1 MADQHSQ
8 QPSSPAERP
17 AAFKAWI
24 DQQLKTLCADALI
37 VEPTLTPLRSDAGF
51 RQYYRL
57 NTQPSMLAVDAP
69 PSHENSEQFI
79 KLVRYLRPLGIGVP
93 AVAAADT
100 KRGFLLI
107 EDFGDRLLQHELES
121 SPDSA
126 PVLYGEALFQLLA
139 LQQSP
144 DAQHVLEPYDRQA
157 LADELALFS
166 EWFITQLLQYRLDE
180 EEQQRLQAVFTQ
192 LENSALEQP
201 QVLVHRD
208 YHSRNLLLRTSGR
221 MGIVDFQDAL
231 FGPITYD
238 VVSLLR
244 DCYLRWPAEQV
255 QQWALGY
262 GNMAADAGLLPEVDE
277 VRYLRWFD
285 WMGLQR
291 HLKVLGVFARLSL
304 RDNKHHYLADLPL
317 VIRYVLEVCQRYPEL
332 AEFAQWFEQHLLPLV
347 QQQPWYQDYRR
358 AGDLTA

>member
-1 MADQHSQ
+1 MAEQHPQ
-8 QPSSPAERP
+8 QPTSSTERP
-17 AAFKAWI
+17 AAFEAWI
-24 DQQLKTLCADALI
+24 GQQLETLCADAPI
-37 VEPTLTPLRSDAGF
+37 VELALTPLRSDAGF

-69 PSHENSEQFI
+69 PSHENSEQFV
-79 KLVRYLRPLGIGVP
+79 KLVRHLRPLGIDVP

-100 KRGFLLI
+100 ERGFLLI
-107 EDFGDRLLQHELES
+107 EDFGDRLLQHELQN

-144 DAQHVLEPYDRQA
+144 GAQQVLKPYDRRV
-157 LADELALFS
+157 LAYELALFS
-166 EWFITQLLQYRLDE
+166 DWFVTQLLQYRLCDE
-180 EEQQRLQAVFTQ
+180 EKQRLQTLFTH

-231 FGPITYD
+231 WGPITYD

-244 DCYLRWPAEQV
+244 DCYLRWPVEQV

-277 VRYLRWFD
+277 LRYLRWFD

-291 HLKVLGVFARLSL
+291 HLKVLGVFSRLSI
-304 RDNKHHYLADLPL
+304 RDDKHYYLADLPL
-317 VIRYVLEVCQRYPEL
+317 VIRYVLEVGLRYPEL
-332 AEFAQWFEQHLLPLV
+332 AEFAQWFEQQLLPLA

-358 AGDLTA
+358 AGDLPA